1 MMETIGSLVANEEEK
16 KRSKKGADTKLGKGK
31 REKKIKVDS
40 EETSL
45 KVGLDMCSK
54 NGGVIGAI
62 KLYDWVKRKGIKMGQ
77 YHYTVLLYLCSSAAT
92 GVVRPTKSGSGGRV
106 ESINQ
111 DGVKLDSN
119 EFPNPQVK
127 GRTIQLRSGDYDSKN
142 IKNGNNPEN
151 YGIQVSEDFK
161 IMALA
166 MGDGDM
172 AFDTVKQMKAL
183 GINPRLRSYVPALSA
198 FCNCRDVDKAFAVEE
213 HMSQRASVVSI
224 QKSPNWRWS

>member
-1 MMETIGSLVANEEEK
+1 MTETIGSLVVNEEEK

-54 NGGVIGAI
+54 NGDVIGAI
-62 KLYDWVKRKGIKMGQ
+62 KLYDSVKRKGIKMGQ

-92 GVVRPTKSGSGGRV
+92 GVVRPAKSGSGGRGLSNLIAEVSTENSEYLGEVGDVSKRNFVDTETNIPMSKNGLSV

-127 GRTIQLRSGDYDSKN
+127 GRTIQLRSGDYDSKT

-161 IMALA
+161 MYALQ
-166 MGDGDM
+166 
-172 AFDTVKQMKAL
+172 TPER
-183 GINPRLRSYVPALSA
+183 I
-198 FCNCRDVDKAFAVEE
+198 
-213 HMSQRASVVSI
+213 
-224 QKSPNWRWS
+224 